1 MNESPDVNTKT
12 ALLLAAMEVFA
23 DKGFDSATVRDICGL
38 AKANVAAVN
47 YHYGSKDGLY
57 AAVLEAIFPMGEEW
71 ISSDDPNLPP
81 EERLYRFIKGLVEE
95 IYTQSTGQIAQKWA
109 IFLREMA
116 KPSHNL
122 DILIRHQVQPR
133 ANELRDILQKILGP
147 DVPDHTLAYCSSNIW
162 ALTLD
167 HLLTQ
172 PILDRL
178 TPQRPNVDMDVD
190 EFVDHVVRFALGGV
204 NAVKSRV

>member
-1 MNESPDVNTKT
+1 MNDSPDVNTKT

-57 AAVLEAIFPMGEEW
+57 ASVLEEIFPKGEEW
-71 ISSDDPNLPP
+71 SSEDNRGLPV
-81 EERLYRFIKGLVEE
+81 EERLRKFVKGLAEE
-95 IYTQSTGQIAQKWA
+95 IYLQSTGQIAQKWA

-116 KPSHNL
+116 KPSQES
-122 DILIRHQVQPR
+122 RHHRPAPGPAARQRAARHPFRTPR
-133 ANELRDILQKILGP
+133 TGQTP
-147 DVPDHTLAYCSSNIW
+147 DRTLAYCSSNIW
-162 ALTLD
+162 AMMLD
-167 HLLTQ
+167 HLLTR

-178 TPQRPNVDMDVD
+178 TPHRPSLEVNVDD
-190 EFVDHVVRFALGGV
+190 FVDHMVSFSLGGIM
-204 NAVKSRV
+204 AVKK

>member
-23 DKGFDSATVRDICGL
+23 DKGFDSSTVRDICGL

-57 AAVLEAIFPMGEEW
+57 TAVLEEIFPKGEEW
-71 ISSDDPNLPP
+71 ISSEDNDLSP
-81 EERLYRFIKGLVEE
+81 EDRLRRFIKDLAEE

-122 DILIRHQVQPR
+122 DLIVRRKVQPR
-133 ANELRDILQKILGP
+133 ANELRDILTQLLGP
-147 DVPDHTLAYCSSNIW
+147 DTPDQTLAYCSSNIW
-162 ALTLD
+162 ALMLD

-178 TPQRPNVDMDVD
+178 TPHRPNVGFGVED
-190 EFVDHVVRFALGGV
+190 FADHIFRFALGGI
-204 NAVKSRV
+204 NGVKHRA

>member
-1 MNESPDVNTKT
+1 MNDSPDVNTKT

-57 AAVLEAIFPMGEEW
+57 ASVLEEIFPKGEEW
-71 ISSDDPNLPP
+71 SSEDNRGLPV
-81 EERLYRFIKGLVEE
+81 EERLRKFVKGLAEE
-95 IYTQSTGQIAQKWA
+95 IYLQSTGQIAQKWA

-116 KPSHNL
+116 KPSKNL
-122 DILIRHQVQPR
+122 DIIVQHQVQPR
-133 ANELRDILQKILGP
+133 ANELRDILSELLGP
-147 DVPDHTLAYCSSNIW
+147 DTPDRTLAYCSSNIW
-162 ALTLD
+162 AMMLD
-167 HLLTQ
+167 HLLTR

-178 TPQRPNVDMDVD
+178 TPHRPSLEVNVDD
-190 EFVDHVVRFALGGV
+190 FVDHMVSFSLGGIM
-204 NAVKSRV
+204 AVKK

>member
-1 MNESPDVNTKT
+1 MNDSPDVNTKT

-57 AAVLEAIFPMGEEW
+57 AAVLEEIFPKGEEW
-71 ISSDDPNLPP
+71 ISSDERGLPP
-81 EERLYRFIKGLVEE
+81 EERLHKFVKGLAEE

-122 DILIRHQVQPR
+122 DFIARHQVQPR
-133 ANELRDILQKILGP
+133 ANELRDILTKLLGP
-147 DVPDHTLAYCSSNIW
+147 DTPEQTLAYCSSNIW
-162 ALTLD
+162 ALMLD

-178 TPQRPNVDMDVD
+178 TPNRPGLELDV
-190 EFVDHVVRFALGGV
+190 EAFVDHVVRFALGGV
-204 NAVKSRV
+204 NAVKHRA

>member
-1 MNESPDVNTKT
+1 MNESPDVNTKK

-57 AAVLEAIFPMGEEW
+57 AAVLEEIFPKGEEW
-71 ISSDDPNLPP
+71 ISGEDESLPP
-81 EERLYRFIKGLVEE
+81 EERLHRFVKGLAEE

-122 DILIRHQVQPR
+122 DLIVQHQVQPR
-133 ANELRDILQKILGP
+133 ANELREILTLLLGP
-147 DVPDHTLAYCSSNIW
+147 DAPDQTLAYCSSNIW
-162 ALTLD
+162 ALMLD

-178 TPQRPNVDMDVD
+178 TPHRPNLGLDVQD
-190 EFVDHVVRFALGGV
+190 FVDHVYRFALGGI
-204 NAVKSRV
+204 NAVKQRA

>member
-1 MNESPDVNTKT
+1 MNESPDVNTKK

-57 AAVLEAIFPMGEEW
+57 AAVLEEIFPKGEEW
-71 ISSDDPNLPP
+71 ISDEDHNLPA
-81 EERLYRFIKGLVEE
+81 EERLHRFVRGLAEE

-122 DILIRHQVQPR
+122 DLIVQHQVQPR
-133 ANELRDILQKILGP
+133 ANELRDILTLLLGP
-147 DVPDHTLAYCSSNIW
+147 GAPDQTLAYCSSNIW
-162 ALTLD
+162 ALMLD

-178 TPQRPNVDMDVD
+178 TPHRPNLGLDVQD
-190 EFVDHVVRFALGGV
+190 FVDHVFHFALGGI
-204 NAVKSRV
+204 NSVKKRA